1 MICVGGIFMKM
12 KGKNTFFYITFGTLA
27 VLIVLLLLVFCINI
41 FRDKDVTPRQKE
53 YTCTFI
59 RTYKI
64 EYILPSN
71 SEDFLYL
78 TIRAFQ
84 DEEVQTVKISKSL
97 LPKIEQGKYYEF
109 KFRPLKKIEQDTI
122 LNIYQK
128 SKIISIEETQK
139 IGLEQIQDKICE
151 S

>member
-1 MICVGGIFMKM
+1 MKI
-12 KGKNTFFYITFGTLA
+12 KEKKSFYIAFGIL
-27 VLIVLLLLVFCINI
+27 VGLIVLVLCCIN
-41 FRDKDVTPRQKE
+41 FRDNDKIFGQKE

-59 RTYKI
+59 RTYKV

-84 DEEVQTVKISKSL
+84 DEEVQTVKVSKSL
-97 LPKIEQGKYYEF
+97 LPEIEQGKYYEF
-109 KFRPLKKIEQDTI
+109 EFKPLEKIEQDTI

-128 SKIISIEETQK
+128 SKIISIEETDK

>member
-1 MICVGGIFMKM
+1 MKI
-12 KGKNTFFYITFGTLA
+12 KEKNAFFYIAVG
-27 VLIVLLLLVFCINI
+27 VLIFLLVLLLLVICINI
-41 FRDKDVTPRQKE
+41 FKDKNKIPIQKK

-59 RTYKI
+59 RTYKV

-84 DEEVQTVKISKSL
+84 DEEVQTIKINKDLFS
-97 LPKIEQGKYYEF
+97 KIEQGKYYEF
-109 KFRPLKKIEQDTI
+109 KFKPLEKIEQDTI
-122 LNIYQK
+122 LNIHQK
-128 SKIISIEETQK
+128 SQIISIEETER
-139 IGLEQIQDKICE
+139 IGLEQIQDNICE